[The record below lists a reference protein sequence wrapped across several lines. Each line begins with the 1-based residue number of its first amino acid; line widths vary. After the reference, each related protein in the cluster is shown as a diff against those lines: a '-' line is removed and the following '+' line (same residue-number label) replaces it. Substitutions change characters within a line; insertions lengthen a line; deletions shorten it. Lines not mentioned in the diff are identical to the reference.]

1 MYAKGVLQGPLTSLP
16 VYTQRQGKSMGLIRR
31 TAERE
36 LSRRDSESG
45 REEQDDKAKGRYLV
59 AMRLGETP
67 VLIPNTMVKT

>member
-1 MYAKGVLQGPLTSLP
+1 
-16 VYTQRQGKSMGLIRR
+16 MGLIRR

-45 REEQDDKAKGRYLV
+45 REEQDDKAKERYLV